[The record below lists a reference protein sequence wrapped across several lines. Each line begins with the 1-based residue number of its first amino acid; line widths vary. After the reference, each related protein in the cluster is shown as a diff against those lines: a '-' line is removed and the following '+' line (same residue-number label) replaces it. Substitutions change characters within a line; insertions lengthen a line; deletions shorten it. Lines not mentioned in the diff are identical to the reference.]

1 MSESTVVV
9 QAVHPLMIEI
19 HKKRCGRS
27 RACIIQV
34 LSCASLNLLNMS
46 LQHWC
51 QRFGAPEQNIRM
63 AERAMAAHLRELEK
77 THRTHIYVSMLIWQ
91 LDDVFDSLQDQS
103 LLTPD
108 RRRMFDH
115 FRFNLEQILGDLDVR
130 CERVKYRLKQMLF
143 GL

>member
-1 MSESTVVV
+1 M
-9 QAVHPLMIEI
+9 
-19 HKKRCGRS
+19 R
-27 RACIIQV
+27 
-34 LSCASLNLLNMS
+34 LN
-46 LQHWC
+46 
-51 QRFGAPEQNIRM
+51 RT
-63 AERAMAAHLRELEK
+63 ERAMAAHLSELEK
-77 THRTHIYVSMLIWQ
+77 THHTRIYVSMLIWQ
-91 LDDVFDSLQDQS
+91 LDDVFDSLPDQS